1 MTDELTRLANSVL
14 WPGFFG
20 TGEPGTDSP
29 AWLLAALE
37 DDLAGV
43 VYFGQNISPRLAQ
56 LSAAIRAAN
65 PQALIG
71 IDEEGGSVTRL
82 EVATGSTLPGA
93 AQLGILDDVTASEAT
108 GAELARRARA
118 AGINVVLGPV
128 ADVNTDPRNPVIGVR
143 SFGADAAFVS
153 RHVVA
158 TVDGIQGGGVA
169 ACAKHF
175 PGHGD
180 THLDSHHALPVLTL
194 DPEVIDEVHLAPF
207 RAAIAA
213 GVQSIMTAHI
223 VVPEWGDA
231 PATLNP
237 AVLARL
243 RGSGADGLGF
253 EGVIITDALDMAAIR
268 ESVGIGGGAVQAL
281 AAGAD
286 LLCIGNPTNPG
297 DAAHADQ
304 DERDYLSARDAIVT
318 ALRDGTLSRERVEEA
333 RARVRAMADSL
344 AQRADADAPEYDGLD
359 IVRRALR
366 VTGASGPEG
375 AVSEAAVP
383 EYAVTGAAA
392 SALSIIDAR
401 RRSTL
406 AVDSAAAYVAEA
418 LAADGFRVRL
428 DVARADEAERD
439 AALDAAIAAG
449 GRLVLL
455 IDRPDVDADQR
466 ALVELAAR
474 RVPDAAV
481 VNVGLGTRHP
491 LPVPVVEVA
500 AASRIGAEAART
512 LLIGH

>member
-20 TGEPGTDSP
+20 TSLDGDGAP
-29 AWLLAALE
+29 AWLGAALE

-43 VYFGQNISPRLAQ
+43 VYFGQNISAEIPA
-56 LSAAIRAAN
+56 LSAQIRAAN
-65 PQALIG
+65 PHALIG

-93 AQLGILDDVTASEAT
+93 AQLGIVDDVAATEAT
-108 GAELARRARA
+108 GAELARRALA

-143 SFGADAAFVS
+143 SFGADAALVS

-158 TVDGIQGGGVA
+158 TIEGLQHGGVA
-169 ACAKHF
+169 ACVKHF

-180 THLDSHHALPVLTL
+180 THLDSHHALPVITL
-194 DPEVIDEVHLAPF
+194 DPAEIEDMHLEPF

-213 GVQSIMTAHI
+213 GVDSIMTAHI
-223 VVPEWGDA
+223 VVPAWGER

-237 AVLARL
+237 AVLGRL
-243 RGSGADGLGF
+243 REMGF
-253 EGVIITDALDMAAIR
+253 EGVIITDALDMAAVR

-297 DAAHADQ
+297 AAAHADQ
-304 DERDYLSARDAIVT
+304 DERDYLTAREAIVA
-318 ALRDGTLSRERVEEA
+318 ALRDGTLPRERVEQA
-333 RARVRAMADSL
+333 RDRVRMLAAKRAGTVEHAGRDDEADT
-344 AQRADADAPEYDGLD
+344 APYDASE

-366 VTGASGPEG
+366 VADSTGASNATPD
-375 AVSEAAVP
+375 
-383 EYAVTGAAA
+383 AAA
-392 SALSIIDAR
+392 SDLSVIDAR

-406 AVDSAAAYVAEA
+406 AVDSAASYVADG
-418 LAADGFRVRL
+418 LAGDGFRVRL
-428 DVARADEAERD
+428 DVDRATDAERD
-439 AALDAAIAAG
+439 AALNAAIAAG

-455 IDRPDVDADQR
+455 IDRPDVADAQR
-466 ALVELAAR
+466 ALVELASVRDPEA
-474 RVPDAAV
+474 VV
-481 VNVGLGTRHP
+481 VNVGLSARHP
-491 LPVPVVEVA
+491 LSLPIVEVA
-500 AASRIGAEAART
+500 AASRVGAEAARA
-512 LLIGH
+512 LLLGR